1 VFYQNKLLKVLCD
14 RINTS
19 IVFQECSVD
28 NNRKI

>member
-1 VFYQNKLLKVLCD
+1 VLCD

-19 IVFQECSVD
+19 IVFQECSVV

>member
-1 VFYQNKLLKVLCD
+1 VLCD